1 MAKGLGF
8 VMSED
13 KKWRAEC
20 DMRTLRE
27 AEQIMA
33 DSKRVAAAKAEAA
46 RQIKDLQKVT
56 SKTRSTRS
64 PRSK

>member
-1 MAKGLGF
+1 MAKGLGV
-8 VMSED
+8 VMSND
-13 KKWRAEC
+13 KKWQAEC

-33 DSKRVAAAKAEAA
+33 DSKRVTAAKAEAA

-64 PRSK
+64 K